1 VWNFLSLPKL
11 VVHSSTKLLRHPS
24 DSNCC
29 HATSINLLHKTAVHF
44 ARSVVFTKTASSSSP
59 AKISRHPLRHKIS
72 RRHLRHKISS
82 RHLRH
87 KISSTSSHLHHK
99 ISSSHLRHCY
109 ITIQMFFPRSV
120 VHLSSSQNFAKIS
133 WKKFPLFSRSSPK
146 SS

>member
-29 HATSINLLHKTAVHF
+29 HATSINLLHKTAVHL
-44 ARSVVFTKTASSSSP
+44 ARSVIFTKRASSSSP
-59 AKISRHPLRHKIS
+59 VKISS
-72 RRHLRHKISS
+72 RHLRHKISS

>member
-11 VVHSSTKLLRHPS
+11 VVHSSTKQLRHPS

-44 ARSVVFTKTASSSSP
+44 AISVVFTKTASSSSP

>member
-82 RHLRH
+82 
-87 KISSTSSHLHHK
+87 TSSHLHHK

>member
-87 KISSTSSHLHHK
+87 KISSRHLRHK